1 MSTKKKSVG
10 YARVC
15 RLLVFF
21 AVVTMIFVLVPVASA
36 QAKFKSKAD
45 FCSKLGKTIQGSSG
59 SQMYCFGPQRNGTA
73 QPFTFSPVSPQEL
86 ANVDAANN
94 AEDRTGSGA
103 YIGGQSET
111 SIAASG
117 NYVVEAWNDGTGF
130 FSACGAP
137 MFKEELTG
145 YGFSTDGG
153 KTFTDY
159 GGLPNNGCIFGN
171 RWSGDPSVG
180 VYTNSGF
187 TYFYI
192 SSLYSTFFGLAVA
205 VSACQVTGN
214 TLACGQP
221 TIAATSSCFGCGFSS
236 LDKDYLVVDRANK
249 RLYITFT
256 DFNAPGAGQI
266 EMAACDLDSPMAPV
280 CQNGSSFGQSYVN
293 VQLGDT
299 ANFCEYEGAYPAL
312 DQSTGDIYVGFEY
325 NWGTNL
331 FGSFNCVTAIPTQVV
346 VAKVPAS
353 CLPDPDSGVSPC
365 GPPFLTNSNII
376 ISTDATVIP
385 GYNRFL
391 MNDFPRIAVSDVYR
405 TVSLVWNDARDRPLG
420 DILLQSYTLGGLIP
434 VQSSPVRLNNDNGP
448 GDMHAM
454 PGLRNTSSTGLLNV
468 TWYDRRGTNAGT
480 GKTNVFGAIN
490 VNPLTS
496 STPLNHRFT
505 NVSTDWLATSS
516 VIIPNFGD
524 YTDNFVSESNILYVS
539 WSDGRTGVPQPE
551 EGHVTVH

>member
-1 MSTKKKSVG
+1 
-10 YARVC
+10 
-15 RLLVFF
+15 
-21 AVVTMIFVLVPVASA
+21 
-36 QAKFKSKAD
+36 
-45 FCSKLGKTIQGSSG
+45 
-59 SQMYCFGPQRNGTA
+59 
-73 QPFTFSPVSPQEL
+73 
-86 ANVDAANN
+86 
-94 AEDRTGSGA
+94 
-103 YIGGQSET
+103 
-111 SIAASG
+111 
-117 NYVVEAWNDGTGF
+117 
-130 FSACGAP
+130 
-137 MFKEELTG
+137 
-145 YGFSTDGG
+145 
-153 KTFTDY
+153 
-159 GGLPNNGCIFGN
+159 
-171 RWSGDPSVG
+171 
-180 VYTNSGF
+180 
-187 TYFYI
+187 
-192 SSLYSTFFGLAVA
+192 
-205 VSACQVTGN
+205 
-214 TLACGQP
+214 
-221 TIAATSSCFGCGFSS
+221 
-236 LDKDYLVVDRANK
+236 
-249 RLYITFT
+249 
-256 DFNAPGAGQI
+256 
-266 EMAACDLDSPMAPV
+266 
-280 CQNGSSFGQSYVN
+280 
-293 VQLGDT
+293 
-299 ANFCEYEGAYPAL
+299 
-312 DQSTGDIYVGFEY
+312 
-325 NWGTNL
+325 
-331 FGSFNCVTAIPTQVV
+331 VV

-551 EGHVTVH
+551 EAHVTVH